1 MISIAISIGLFVG
14 YWASPGAII
23 LDLMRSIGLGNT
35 VIAKTL
41 VGPTIQYAIPSVI
54 AYLILN
60 RPNVAARITA
70 SEKELWILRFCNA
83 ISIAYVAIRIFAG
96 LIQGGGPAFVV
107 SQFSIFT
114 IAPAIVVSLLVLVQ
128 IARKSFG
135 NVGLVGG
142 IALCVVAV
150 GILPFRIY
158 LQKFQTEGVWD
169 EYCKETGDRF
179 ISSPVDFKVLQFRS
193 VGELEVFTSVVGWT
207 YSERRAEFVGDAL
220 IKRGLLQE
228 YEDVDRDSIRP
239 PRRIFF
245 ANGKQSEPLVT
256 SQATHAVSL
265 SRPEPGKN
273 PQLIR
278 YSIVVTDLKTGSVIA
293 ESKRAFNVF
302 DEKKQA
308 CGEVRN
314 GTIDA
319 SDFVAKAL
327 GLTSVVRK

>member
-1 MISIAISIGLFVG
+1 LLLST
-14 YWASPGAII
+14 
-23 LDLMRSIGLGNT
+23 GLGNT
-35 VIAKTL
+35 VLAKTL
-41 VGPTIQYAIPSVI
+41 VAPTIQYAIPAIV

-60 RPNVAARITA
+60 RTNTSARITA
-70 SEKELWILRFCNA
+70 SEKQLWILRICNA
-83 ISIAYVAIRIFAG
+83 ISIAYVAIRICAG

-107 SQFSIFT
+107 GQFSIFT
-114 IAPAIVVSLLVLVQ
+114 IVPAIAVSLLVLVQ

-142 IALCVVAV
+142 IALFVVAV

-158 LQKFQTEGVWD
+158 LQKFQGEGVWD

-193 VGELEVFTSVVGWT
+193 VGELEVFASVVGQT

-220 IKRGLLQE
+220 IKRGLLKE

-239 PRRIFF
+239 SKRIFF
-245 ANGKQSEPLVT
+245 ENGKQSEPLVN

-265 SRPEPGKN
+265 SQPKPGKE
-273 PQLIR
+273 PQFFR

-293 ESKRAFNVF
+293 ESKRVYNVF
-302 DEKKQA
+302 DEKKRV

-314 GTIDA
+314 GTINA

-327 GLTSVVRK
+327 GLTSVARK